1 MKKYLS
7 LTSLALA
14 ATFAIAG
21 HASAQTIGANF
32 VDVTAGNGGPGTVY
46 TGTGV
51 LGESFVAFDGPGEEG
66 NQSEGPI
73 PLGGG
78 VSLKLAQNTPTA
90 ADYFQYFGGGA
101 TNLFSNA
108 LIDDF
113 GSGFTFT
120 FSGLTAGK
128 SYDVAVY
135 SSDNDTFVGGSASW
149 TVQGTSIGTT
159 TGTSGAAFSEGE
171 NYLVDDDVVADGSG
185 DIVLVSTSHASFT
198 QYSAVSIEAVPE
210 PSTYALLG
218 VGGLALMMARRRFAT
233 AKA

>member
-21 HASAQTIGANF
+21 NASAQTIGANF

-135 SSDNDTFVGGSASW
+135 SSD
-149 TVQGTSIGTT
+149 
-159 TGTSGAAFSEGE
+159 
-171 NYLVDDDVVADGSG
+171 
-185 DIVLVSTSHASFT
+185 IVLVSTSHASFT